1 MYKIES
7 NGGTVV
13 SNVTS
18 KTQYLITNDKNS
30 GSAKN
35 KAAQKY
41 GTKIISELD
50 FILGNL

>member
-1 MYKIES
+1 MNI
-7 NGGTVV
+7 
-13 SNVTS
+13 
-18 KTQYLITNDKNS
+18 ITNDKNS